1 MKTNINRIRNDIEEL
16 SKFNEAVGMGLTR
29 LSFTKEDFGAR
40 EYIKS
45 EMRKAGLRVYE
56 DAAGTIVGRLDGEIK
71 DAPVVM
77 IGSHYD
83 SVRNGGNFDGPAGVV
98 TALEVARVINE
109 SNIRLKFPVEFVA
122 MIEEEGARFGKG
134 LFASRA
140 MTGKVSRDELDT
152 SKDINGIN
160 LAAAM
165 KSFGFDPDKIHE
177 AVRESEKVRA
187 FLELHIEQGPVLEN
201 EVKDIGIVEYVV
213 GICQIEVTVKGRPD
227 HAGTTPMNMRIDA
240 LDASA
245 QLISK
250 ISSFANRAGEGTVAT
265 VGIINIS
272 PGSSNIVPGEVKFT
286 VDIRS
291 KEQESINYVV
301 GEIKKE
307 IEQIS
312 HKSKIKYS
320 IEEKLSVLPV
330 KLNEKIIEDFQNICD
345 ELGLSKKNML
355 SGAGHD
361 AMVMA
366 SITNVGL
373 IFVKSKDGRSHCPEE
388 WTEYEDLQK
397 GIEVMYHEVLNLAG
411 VI

>member
-1 MKTNINRIRNDIEEL
+1 MKTNINRIKNDIEEL
-16 SKFNEAVGMGLTR
+16 SKFNETVGMGLTR

-40 EYIKS
+40 EYIKN
-45 EMRKAGLRVYE
+45 EMTKAGLKVYE
-56 DAAGTIVGRLDGEIK
+56 DAAGTIIGRLEGEIK
-71 DAPVVM
+71 GAPVVM

-109 SNIRLKFPVEFVA
+109 SNIRLKCPVEFVA

-140 MTGKVSRDELDT
+140 MTGKVSRDELDE
-152 SKDINGIN
+152 SKDVNGIS

-165 KSFGFDPDKIHE
+165 KNFGFDPDKIYE
-177 AVRESEKVRA
+177 AVRKSEKVQA

-213 GICQIEVTVKGRPD
+213 GICQIEITVKGRPD

-250 ISSFANRAGEGTVAT
+250 ISSFANKAGEGTVAT

-272 PGSSNIVPGEVKFT
+272 PGSSNIIPGEVKFT

-291 KEQESINYVV
+291 KKQESINYVV
-301 GEIKKE
+301 GEIRRE

-312 HKSKIKYS
+312 DKSKIKYN
-320 IEEKLSVLPV
+320 IEEKLRVLPV

-361 AMVMA
+361 AMIMA

-397 GIEVMYHEVLNLAG
+397 GIEIMYHEVLNLAG